1 MASFITRTSCPCCGS
16 VDIVKALACKDFT
29 VSSEIFDIME
39 CGNCML
45 RFTQSVPDQDSI
57 GAYYQ
62 SDTYISHTD
71 TENGLVNKLYL
82 KARNYTLAWKIKLL
96 DKSAGNQEHKR
107 ELLDIGAGT
116 GAFLD
121 KAHHSGWVVT
131 GLEPDQGARKIC
143 LDKYGIQSEMPEKL
157 FELPAQKYDAV
168 TMWHVLEH
176 VHQLHEYLEQIKRV
190 LKPGG
195 VALIALPNYTSKDAA
210 EYKSFWAAYDVP
222 RHLYHFSPQSM
233 DFLATKHGM
242 KLESM
247 RPMWLDAFYIAMLS
261 EQYKSGKGNLL
272 AAFWNGFNSNVFAL
286 KDKKACSSLVYL
298 LRKDDIE
305 VNPPILVQ

>member
-16 VDIVKALACKDFT
+16 IDITKALACKDFT

-39 CGNCML
+39 CGTCTI
-45 RFTQSVPDQDSI
+45 RFTQSVPDQATV

-62 SDTYISHTD
+62 SDAYISHTD
-71 TENGLVNKLYL
+71 TDKGLVNKLYI
-82 KARNYTLAWKIKLL
+82 KARNYTLGWKMKQL
-96 DKSAGNQEHKR
+96 STSVGNHAHKR

-121 KAHHSGWVVT
+121 KAQSSGWEVT
-131 GLEPDQGARKIC
+131 GLEPDEGARKIC
-143 LDKYGIQSEMPEKL
+143 LDKYGIQSELPELL
-157 FELPAQKYDAV
+157 FSLASQKYDAV

-176 VHQLHEYLEQIKRV
+176 VHQLHEYMFQIKRV
-190 LKPGG
+190 LKEGG

-210 EYKSFWAAYDVP
+210 DYKSYWAAYDVP

-233 DFLATKHGM
+233 AVLAHQHGM

-247 RPMWLDAFYIAMLS
+247 RPMWLDAFYIALLS
-261 EQYKSGKGNLL
+261 EQYKTGKTNLVS
-272 AAFWNGFNSNVFAL
+272 AFWNGLKSNFFAL
-286 KDKKACSSLVYL
+286 QDKSLCSSIVYI
-298 LRKDDIE
+298 LRKGDSDP
-305 VNPPILVQ
+305 VN

>member
-1 MASFITRTSCPCCGS
+1 MASFITRKSCPCCGS

-157 FELPAQKYDAV
+157 FELPSQQYDAV

-176 VHQLHEYLEQIKRV
+176 VHQLHEYMNQIKRV
-190 LKPGG
+190 LKGDG

-210 EYKSFWAAYDVP
+210 EYKSYWAAYDVP
-222 RHLYHFSPQSM
+222 RHLYHFSPQAM
-233 DFLATKHGM
+233 AVLAHQHGM

-247 RPMWLDAFYIAMLS
+247 RPMWLDAFYIALLS
-261 EQYKSGKGNLL
+261 EQYKTGKSNLV
-272 AAFWNGFNSNVFAL
+272 AAVWNGLKSNFFAL
-286 KDKKACSSLVYL
+286 KDKSFCSSIVYI
-298 LRKDDIE
+298 LRKE
-305 VNPPILVQ
+305 PS